1 MVEFLF
7 MSWEKR
13 ILQISLMRV
22 WEMNFVPNFKDR
34 ANTAGVHDYVIEFF
48 TNPNSEWPQLF
59 LLLLIQLLT
68 YSGTYNLSRRK
79 K

>member
-22 WEMNFVPNFKDR
+22 WEMNFVPKFKDR
-34 ANTAGVHDYVIEFF
+34 ANTAVVHDYVIEFF
-48 TNPNSEWPQLF
+48 TYPNSE
-59 LLLLIQLLT
+59 
-68 YSGTYNLSRRK
+68 
-79 K
+79 